1 MSNLEQ
7 QSSAEALKGF
17 FRNHASGVAI
27 ITTLSQAGEPL
38 GFTATS
44 LTSLGTN
51 PPLVSFNVAQGASF
65 YSALRTGVRVNLH
78 ALGVDNL
85 QLAQRLAGPREQRF
99 LDDDWQIDDS
109 ATPRL
114 NDVVALLSC
123 EILQVVEIEKNAVV
137 IAQAL
142 AGEVLRPGVPLLYHQ
157 RAFVAGGAV
166 LASNTRE

>member
-27 ITTLSQAGEPL
+27 VTTTSELGQPM

-65 YSALRTGVRVNLH
+65 YSALKTGVKVNLH
-78 ALGVDNL
+78 ALGVSNL
-85 QLAQRLAGPREQRF
+85 DLAVRFAGPREQRF
-99 LDDDWQIDDS
+99 EGSDWQLD
-109 ATPRL
+109 AAGVPQLAAVT
-114 NDVVALLSC
+114 ALLHC
-123 EILQVVEIEKNAVV
+123 EILQVVEIERNAVV
-137 IAQAL
+137 IAKAL
-142 AGEVLRPGVPLLYHQ
+142 GGVANQTQVPLVYHQ
-157 RAFVAGGAV
+157 RAFIAGGEI
-166 LASNTRE
+166 LKSNS